1 MDSVQKHWEEL
12 DAKMAARGTFLIA
25 EKEKLQLLHEE
36 NEFREQLQVLQDRL
50 NHFGPV
56 EDENA
61 GIRSEKPRSDCKLAV
76 T

>member
-1 MDSVQKHWEEL
+1 MTEIDTVQKHWDEL
-12 DAKMAARGTFLIA
+12 DAKMAARGNFLIA

-50 NHFGPV
+50 NHFGAA

-61 GIRSEKPRSDCKLAV
+61 GIRSAKPIELGWW
-76 T
+76 